1 MDSLNFKPQFVQ
13 IDLFGSS
20 VEVLSQDGC
29 EYVFYLLEDQNS
41 NSCYLK
47 KKSKRKKKW
56 SSPELIKGS
65 IDKQKTFKFSEENEF
80 GFVLN

>member
-1 MDSLNFKPQFVQ
+1 MVSFNFKPQFVQ

-29 EYVFYLLEDQNS
+29 EYVFYLLDDDNF

-47 KKSKRKKKW
+47 KKAKRKKKW
-56 SSPELIKGS
+56 SNPELIKNC
-65 IDKQKTFKFSEENEF
+65 IDKQKTFKFSDENEF